1 MRPFNLEEAKAGKAV
16 CTKNGLNVKI
26 LSFGSKD
33 INPILGIVEIPM
45 KDKTEKI
52 IRHYD
57 EKGRWMCDMESGM
70 DLMMKDL

>member
-1 MRPFNLEEAKAGKAV
+1 
-16 CTKNGLNVKI
+16 
-26 LSFGSKD
+26 
-33 INPILGIVEIPM
+33 M